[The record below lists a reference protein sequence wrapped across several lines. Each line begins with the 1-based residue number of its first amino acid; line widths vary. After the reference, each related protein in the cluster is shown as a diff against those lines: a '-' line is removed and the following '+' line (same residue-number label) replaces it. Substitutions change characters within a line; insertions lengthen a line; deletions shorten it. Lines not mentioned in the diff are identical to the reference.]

1 MSEFVTSTLIL
12 AAEFG
17 AIVSV
22 FFLVYLAIVYIRRK
36 KDTSLVND
44 FASQFK
50 QSTTTRREGL
60 QQSVKEAF
68 RVNGEQGQDA
78 INEIM
83 HTERTICSNV
93 LKIFD
98 GRDKGLIMNLKDD
111 LDDLSGAYHH
121 LATLGHAQSAVDPLV
136 IDSSA
141 CEPGSDENSDD
152 KESELYVLRVENQR
166 LKEDLKKSLENI
178 DYLQAQYTE
187 LFEKT
192 KR

>member
-1 MSEFVTSTLIL
+1 MSEFVTSALIVL
-12 AAEFG
+12 AEFG
-17 AIVSV
+17 AIVSI
-22 FFLVYLAIVYIRRK
+22 FFLVYMAIVYFRRK
-36 KDTSLVND
+36 KDTSLVSD
-44 FASQFK
+44 FANKFK
-50 QSTTTRREGL
+50 ASTSTRRESL
-60 QQSVKEAF
+60 QQSVQEAF
-68 RVNGEQGQDA
+68 RVNGEAGQGA

-83 HTERTICSNV
+83 NTERIICSNV

-98 GRDKGLIMNLKDD
+98 GRDKGLIMNLRDD

-121 LATLGHAQSAVDPLV
+121 LASLGHEQSADECVVVDT
-136 IDSSA
+136 A
-141 CEPGSDENSDD
+141 ESDDAED